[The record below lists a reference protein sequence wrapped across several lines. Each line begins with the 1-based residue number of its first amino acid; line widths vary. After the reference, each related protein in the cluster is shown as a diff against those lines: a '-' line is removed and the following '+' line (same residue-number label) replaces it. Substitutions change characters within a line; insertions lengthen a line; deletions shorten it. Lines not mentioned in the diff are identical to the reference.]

1 MNVKLLFAIGSMTLA
16 GLASA
21 QDSGARG
28 TVPPGTAADGSRPAD
43 GAIKGGIL
51 PGETSGVPD
60 KSAMPTERMKRCDEL
75 GGALREECLLKEQ
88 DAGTGSSRPAPAN
101 DATKSIAPPDAPPPQ
116 NPR

>member
-1 MNVKLLFAIGSMTLA
+1 MSARLLFAAFLMMLA

-21 QDSGARG
+21 QGDARG

-51 PGETSGVPD
+51 PGESGGMPD
-60 KSAMPTERMKRCDEL
+60 KSPLPGERIKRCYEL
-75 GGALREECLLKEQ
+75 GGTLREECLMKEQ
-88 DAGTGSSRPAPAN
+88 EAGTGSSRPAPAN